1 MLNKLPLINLSR
13 LKMPNSLEK
22 RNSILK
28 DIKNLFIWIAI
39 ALIIRWQVLE
49 PRWIPSG
56 SMLPTLQIQDRILVE
71 KLSPK
76 ISSKSNL
83 TSLKN
88 KIIVFNVPEQLVEVG
103 YKSNVALIKR
113 VIGTPGDKIEVKEG
127 NLYLNEVVQNNI
139 ISDKNIN
146 YSTGPFIV
154 PEKSLWVMGDNRNN
168 SMDSHI
174 WGFLPYE
181 KVIGKAIFRY
191 WPLNKIGPIRFPIL
205 NKGV

>member
-1 MLNKLPLINLSR
+1 
-13 LKMPNSLEK
+13 MPNSLEK

-39 ALIIRWQVLE
+39 ALIIRWQVIE

-205 NKGV
+205 NKVV

>member
-1 MLNKLPLINLSR
+1 
-13 LKMPNSLEK
+13 MPNSLEK

-28 DIKNLFIWIAI
+28 DIKNLFVWIAI
-39 ALIIRWQVLE
+39 ALIIRWQVIE

-83 TSLKN
+83 SRLKN
-88 KIIVFNVPEQLVEVG
+88 KIIVFNVPEQLVAEG
-103 YKSNVALIKR
+103 YKSNLALIKR
-113 VIGTPGDKIEVKEG
+113 VIGAPGDKIEVKEG
-127 NLYLNEVVQNNI
+127 NLYLNDVIQNNI

-205 NKGV
+205 NKVV

>member
-1 MLNKLPLINLSR
+1 
-13 LKMPNSLEK
+13 MPNPTKKRSLL
-22 RNSILK
+22 LK
-28 DIKNLFIWIAI
+28 DFKNLFIWII
-39 ALIIRWQVLE
+39 ISLIIRWQVIE

-56 SMLPTLQIQDRILVE
+56 SMLPTLQIQDKILVE
-71 KLSPK
+71 KLTPK

-83 TSLKN
+83 SNLKN
-88 KIIVFNVPEQLVEVG
+88 KIIVFNVPEQLIKAG
-103 YKSNVALIKR
+103 YESDTALIKR
-113 VIGTPGDKIEVKEG
+113 VIGIPGDKVEVKDG
-127 NLYLNEVVQNNI
+127 ILYLNDIAQNNY

-146 YSTGPFIV
+146 YSTGPYVV

-191 WPLNKIGPIRFPIL
+191 WPLNNIGPISFPGL
-205 NKGV
+205 NNVG

>member
-1 MLNKLPLINLSR
+1 MLNKFPLINLSR

-39 ALIIRWQVLE
+39 ALIIRWQVIE

-83 TSLKN
+83 SSLKN

-103 YKSNVALIKR
+103 YESNVALIKR

-205 NKGV
+205 NKVV

>member
-1 MLNKLPLINLSR
+1 MSKTQ
-13 LKMPNSLEK
+13 EK

-28 DIKNLFIWIAI
+28 DIKNLFVWIAI
-39 ALIIRWQVLE
+39 SLIIRWQVIE

-83 TSLKN
+83 SRLKN
-88 KIIVFNVPEQLVEVG
+88 KIIVFNVPEQLVAEG
-103 YKSNVALIKR
+103 YKSNLALIKR
-113 VIGTPGDKIEVKEG
+113 VIGAPGDKIEVKEG
-127 NLYLNEVVQNNI
+127 NLYLNDVIQNNI

-205 NKGV
+205 NKVV